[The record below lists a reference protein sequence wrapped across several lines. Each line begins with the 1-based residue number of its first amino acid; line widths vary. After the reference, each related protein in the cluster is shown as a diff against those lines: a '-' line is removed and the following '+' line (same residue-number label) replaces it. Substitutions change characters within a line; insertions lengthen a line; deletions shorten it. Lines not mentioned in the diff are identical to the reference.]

1 MKKGLLTILAAA
13 LTIVSCQNYDDQFA
27 ELTGLVTTLSTQVAG
42 ITEVKNSITT
52 LSQTVTGLKSSLD
65 TSIPGLSTSLDSA
78 LADIATLEGLLADVA
93 SEGDLDVITEA
104 LALVQA
110 DVTELL
116 QADAVINQNITINNA
131 ATLEYVS
138 SLISSGPDDPSVIVN
153 GRVTIATA
161 LLTPAEVASTS
172 LIASKLRTV
181 LGNGA
186 ATGGI
191 GVSITGTQVLDL
203 SNLAFVDDDVTISGA
218 KQNIAGLKTIT
229 GNFDLNYGKLAEK
242 LDLTN
247 LTTIGGDITIAT
259 TTANSATA
267 VDFGTL
273 DASGYVETGAAGSK
287 TNSFPNALTIDTSN
301 AAYVGMDADKATSI
315 VSSMDGV
322 TPTVA
327 SMTIGA
333 TGGGTI
339 DMNSLVTVG
348 GVFGLTGATTTVAH
362 FDKLKT
368 SGALTV
374 SSAGEA
380 HFGVLKTIT
389 TVNAAATAALN
400 FNGVTAIGAAFS
412 ATAPLVLVSKLATV
426 TFASTIDMNGL
437 SIPSLT
443 SVTAILT
450 TGVGHINLEN
460 AQFSGAGAI
469 STAATKVTI
478 GGTDDGIFA
487 NILSSTDID
496 DLTVTNQKVA
506 VTVITNGVLDKLNVS
521 TKDGGALPFTH
532 TAANGCTELTVSGF
546 DTVSI
551 TASDLVT
558 ATTAGTIKSLT
569 LNGNTALA
577 SLNIGHTFSSKYTNA
592 QLINIV
598 NNDALKS
605 VDLAT
610 VVRLEDATITG
621 NAILA
626 TILAP
631 ATTDLLTVGAT
642 LNYLIH
648 TNAVSATYTNAKA
661 AVQDGINDTP
671 YAQAKIANASLA
683 SWKDYL
689 VAVSTVNSIV
699 GTYDIA
705 YDSTGTGAGTAYD
718 ATTTPKSGT
727 HEDRALLDT
736 ENNGSFAAD
745 GTTRQA
751 GVSLTWAGS
760 IDNLS
765 ELKACE

>member
-78 LADIATLEGLLADVA
+78 LEDIATLEGLLADVA
-93 SEGDLDVITEA
+93 SEGDLDAITDA

-110 DVTELL
+110 DVKELL

-161 LLTPAEVASTS
+161 LLTPAEVVSTS

-186 ATGGI
+186 ATAGD
-191 GVSITGTQVLDL
+191 GVSITSTYVLDL
-203 SNLAFVDDDVTISGA
+203 SKLAFVDDDVTISGG
-218 KQNIAGLKTIT
+218 KQNIAGLKTIS
-229 GNFDLNYGKLAEK
+229 GNFNLDYGKLAET
-242 LDLTN
+242 LDLSD
-247 LTTIGGDITIAT
+247 LTSIGGDITIAAS
-259 TTANSATA
+259 TANSATA

-273 DASGYVETGAAGSK
+273 DVSGYVETGAAGSK

-301 AAYVGMDADKATSI
+301 AGYIGMDADKATSI
-315 VSSMDGV
+315 ASSMDGV
-322 TPTVA
+322 TPVVA

-333 TGGGTI
+333 TNGGTI
-339 DMNSLVTVG
+339 DMNSLTQTAAFV
-348 GVFGLTGATTTVAH
+348 LTGATTTVAH

-374 SSAGEA
+374 NSAGEA
-380 HFGVLKTIT
+380 HFGVLKTIA
-389 TVNAAATAALN
+389 TVDATATAALN
-400 FNGVTAIGAAFS
+400 FNGVTAIGAAFT
-412 ATAPLVLVSKLATV
+412 ATAPLVLVSSLATV
-426 TFASTIDMNGL
+426 TFASTISMNEL
-437 SIPSLT
+437 SIPSLK

-478 GGTDDGIFA
+478 GGTDDGVFA

-506 VTVITNGVLDKLNVS
+506 VTAITNTVLDKLNVT
-521 TKDGGALPFTH
+521 TKDGGALGFVH
-532 TAANGCTELTVSGF
+532 TAANTCTELTVSGF

-551 TASDLVT
+551 TASGLVT

-577 SLNIGHTFSSKYTNA
+577 SLNIGHTFSSKYTDA

-610 VVRLEDATITG
+610 VVRLENATITG

-626 TILAP
+626 SILAP
-631 ATTDLLTVGAT
+631 GITNLMTPGAT
-642 LNYLIH
+642 LSY
-648 TNAVSATYTNAKA
+648 AVHSNKVTVTYKEAVA

-671 YAQAKIANASLA
+671 YVEAKIISPSLL
-683 SWKDYL
+683 SWKNYL
-689 VAVSTVNSIV
+689 VAVSSVNSIV
-699 GTYDIA
+699 GTYNLNYDGENDNAAYTSNNTEFGVDRAADAVRIA
-705 YDSTGTGAGTAYD
+705 HHVGGATPEVPAIPVWTGADIDLIG
-718 ATTTPKSGT
+718 
-727 HEDRALLDT
+727 ELLAI
-736 ENNGSFAAD
+736 E
-745 GTTRQA
+745 
-751 GVSLTWAGS
+751 
-760 IDNLS
+760 
-765 ELKACE
+765 